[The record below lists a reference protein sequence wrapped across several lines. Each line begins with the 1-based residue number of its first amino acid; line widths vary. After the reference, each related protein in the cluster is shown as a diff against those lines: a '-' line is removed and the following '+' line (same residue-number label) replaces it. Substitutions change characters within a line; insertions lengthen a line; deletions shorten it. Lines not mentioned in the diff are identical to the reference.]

1 MTTTYGI
8 SAVITVGP
16 EGLSEVARGV
26 LRSFG

>member
-1 MTTTYGI
+1 MVTTYGV

-16 EGLSEVARGV
+16 AGLDDVNRGV